1 MICSGITP
9 NRSTEQN
16 DNPKPLFL
24 TDIPNITKLKKFEN
38 NDKNRKIN
46 TAQII
51 SKKIKHF
58 AKMIKL
64 NKKKQQKKN
73 KENINIF
80 TNNNFREFLYY
91 KLKKKYDSESSA
103 YNVKKVNELIFNIPS
118 RLTANFKDYLLVE
131 EDAEFLKREY
141 KKEEFNKKFKKI
153 FFFYEKYS
161 KTFPN
166 YTILRE
172 GKYLYKNILKKQK
185 MIDEL
190 QKIKEEEAERASSNY
205 IDLSNETIFTNNT
218 IESINNQK
226 DSFWSKKL
234 QDIIYLEQN
243 QDESNIMEKIKILI
257 NQINQCEKIKE
268 DNSNNKQA
276 IYKKEFKKIRNLSKP
291 LYINQINPKLMQIK
305 EKLNQIKN
313 NRNNFELNK
322 KLKNKTIES
331 SYNSFS
337 TTINNRSFNNKIIF
351 NIANMNEEKK
361 ELLKRRIPFHK
372 ELSNKNGSNEYD
384 RYKELNNLSNKF
396 QSSILYESKFSNS
409 MIANKLKKFF
419 KINNNKKK
427 QLINSQKKSE
437 YSYNVGSLFNSRK
450 ERSKEFLTEKK
461 LISEFNKYINNR
473 TKPIKKYSYFN
484 TESINTH
491 HSHLKNEYLI
501 TSHCKINQR
510 IYNSELH
517 SKKSCEE
524 TIYKVKSNGILN
536 KKGIKILQLS
546 FLNNTFSSNKNS
558 KSKNSLNNHKKK
570 NNKIKKTNSVNKN
583 KSHLKNKI
591 LTNNKNKNK
600 NEKHIS
606 LSNSNNKHIFLFNRI
621 KSKMGDKNCIK
632 TFLCIKGKTTY
643 HLNKNNTNIS
653 SDKKKSNSLTKKYNY
668 EKKNSNIISKK
679 YNYGKKILLTDNIY
693 GRNGKY
699 LTLKISSG
707 KTLHNNKKT
716 KVKKFH

>member
-9 NRSTEQN
+9 KRSEEQN
-16 DNPKPLFL
+16 ENPKPLFL
-24 TDIPNITKLKKFEN
+24 TDIPNITILKKFEKK
-38 NDKNRKIN
+38 DKKRKIN
-46 TAQII
+46 TAEII

-58 AKMIKL
+58 AKKMKL
-64 NKKKQQKKN
+64 NKKKSSKKN
-73 KENINIF
+73 KEINIF
-80 TNNNFREFLYY
+80 TNNNLRAFIYY
-91 KLKKKYDSESSA
+91 KLKKKYDSESFT
-103 YNVKKVNELIFNIPS
+103 YNVKKTNELIFNIPS

-161 KTFPN
+161 RTFPN
-166 YTILRE
+166 YIILWE

-190 QKIKEEEAERASSNY
+190 QKIKEEEAEKASSNY

-243 QDESNIMEKIKILI
+243 QDESKVMEKIKILI
-257 NQINQCEKIKE
+257 NQINQYEKIRE
-268 DNSNNKQA
+268 DNSKNKQA

-291 LYINQINPKLMQIK
+291 LYINQINPRLMQIK

-337 TTINNRSFNNKIIF
+337 TTINNKSFNNKIIF

-396 QSSILYESKFSNS
+396 QSSLLYESIFSNS
-409 MIANKLKKFF
+409 MIANKVKKYF
-419 KINNNKKK
+419 KINNKKK

-450 ERSKEFLTEKK
+450 DRSKEFLTEKK
-461 LISEFNKYINNR
+461 LLISEFNKYINNR
-473 TKPIKKYSYFN
+473 TKPIKKYSYIN
-484 TESINTH
+484 TESINSH
-491 HSHLKNEYLI
+491 HNYLKNEYLI

-517 SKKSCEE
+517 SKKSFEE

-536 KKGIKILQLS
+536 KKGINILQLS

-558 KSKNSLNNHKKK
+558 KSKNSLNKPKKN

-583 KSHLKNKI
+583 KSHLKSKI

-600 NEKHIS
+600 KQIC
-606 LSNSNNKHIFLFNRI
+606 LSNSNNKHNFLFNRI

-643 HLNKNNTNIS
+643 NLNKKKSNIS
-653 SDKKKSNSLTKKYNY
+653 SDKKKSNSITKQHNY
-668 EKKNSNIISKK
+668 EKKNSNSISKK

-707 KTLHNNKKT
+707 KTLHNYKKT
-716 KVKKFH
+716 KVKKIH